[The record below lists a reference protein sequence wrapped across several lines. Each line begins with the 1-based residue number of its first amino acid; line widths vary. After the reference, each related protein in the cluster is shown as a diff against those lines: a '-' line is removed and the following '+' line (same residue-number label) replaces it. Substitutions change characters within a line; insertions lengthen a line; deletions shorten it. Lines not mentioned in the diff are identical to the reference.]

1 MSRDGD
7 ILDYVLG
14 DADADERGRIVAM
27 SQEDD
32 DLARELETLSDTVAA
47 LTAMPGEA
55 WSEVS
60 VPPLPDLRRGENV
73 TGTADEGG
81 GVILPFRRRVSMP
94 RFAAVAASLA
104 LVASGIGIGALMFD
118 GGDDAPAPAGPAI
131 ALESFGEGSPDA
143 QGIARTISAGVG
155 DMVLDVS
162 GLAPSSPG
170 EFYTA
175 WLIDTDGGL
184 QALGSFRVPEG
195 GTATVSVPLPVDIGD
210 FALVDVSVEAPDGDT
225 GHSGRSVL
233 RGEISG
239 T

>member
-1 MSRDGD
+1 MSRDGE

-14 DADADERGRIVAM
+14 DANADQRGCIIAL

-32 DLARELETLSDTVAA
+32 DLARELETLSNTVGA
-47 LTAMPGEA
+47 LKAMPGEA

-60 VPPLPDLRRGENV
+60 VPPLPDLSLGADL
-73 TGTADEGG
+73 TGAVDEGG
-81 GVILPFRRRVSMP
+81 AVILPFRQRVSMP

-118 GGDDAPAPAGPAI
+118 GGGDSPAPTGPAV
-131 ALESFGEGSPDA
+131 ALQSFGEGGPDA
-143 QGIARTISAGVG
+143 QGIARTISTGAG

-162 GLAPSSPG
+162 GLAPSSAG

-175 WLIDTDGGL
+175 WLIDADGGL

-195 GTATVSVPLPVDIGD
+195 GAATVTVPLPVDIGD
-210 FALVDVSVEAPDGDT
+210 FSLVDVSVEASDGDT

-239 T
+239 A